1 MASVRGASHERRRNA
16 MTRAAELSLWVLQCS
31 GILCRLHAVRWVL
44 DMLSLQIYIETERDQ
59 MMVQLGWIALELTAY
74 VLESYCIC
82 KANMMQGYVGG
93 NRDL

>member
-1 MASVRGASHERRRNA
+1 MGIA
-16 MTRAAELSLWVLQCS
+16 MLWYIMQT
-31 GILCRLHAVRWVL
+31 AVRWVL

>member
-1 MASVRGASHERRRNA
+1 
-16 MTRAAELSLWVLQCS
+16 
-31 GILCRLHAVRWVL
+31 
-44 DMLSLQIYIETERDQ
+44 

>member
-1 MASVRGASHERRRNA
+1 MGIA
-16 MTRAAELSLWVLQCS
+16 MLWYIMQT
-31 GILCRLHAVRWVL
+31 AVRWVL

-59 MMVQLGWIALELTAY
+59 MMVQLGWI
-74 VLESYCIC
+74 VLEYRLRVGELLCIC